1 MRTIHT
7 FDIELWT
14 EPEEK
19 ERAREQG
26 LDTTQGVF
34 EALKAHLEENGLLPD
49 KSFEPW
55 DKEPAPMPYFD
66 YVRCNVDFSEP
77 DGVCMSIELVTL
89 VNNEW
94 EGRTFAIAD
103 ISGSGADDYLRMCR
117 IAAECSLMFN
127 GRGQEMMLSEQEP
140 VIAAVE

>member
-19 ERAREQG
+19 ERAKEQG

-49 KSFEPW
+49 K
-55 DKEPAPMPYFD
+55 
-66 YVRCNVDFSEP
+66 
-77 DGVCMSIELVTL
+77 
-89 VNNEW
+89 
-94 EGRTFAIAD
+94 
-103 ISGSGADDYLRMCR
+103 RMCR

>member
-1 MRTIHT
+1 
-7 FDIELWT
+7 
-14 EPEEK
+14 
-19 ERAREQG
+19 
-26 LDTTQGVF
+26 
-34 EALKAHLEENGLLPD
+34 
-49 KSFEPW
+49 
-55 DKEPAPMPYFD
+55 
-66 YVRCNVDFSEP
+66 
-77 DGVCMSIELVTL
+77 MSIELVTL

>member
-1 MRTIHT
+1 MKAIHT

-19 ERAREQG
+19 ERAKELG

-49 KSFEPW
+49 RSFEPW

-103 ISGSGADDYLRMCR
+103 ISGSGAMITCGC
-117 IAAECSLMFN
+117 AA
-127 GRGQEMMLSEQEP
+127 
-140 VIAAVE
+140 

>member
-1 MRTIHT
+1 MKTIRT

-19 ERAREQG
+19 ERAKELG

-55 DKEPAPMPYFD
+55 DKEPTPMPYFD
-66 YVRCNVDFSEP
+66 YARCNVDFTEP
-77 DGVCMSIELVTL
+77 DGVCMSVELVTL
-89 VNNEW
+89 VNSEW
-94 EGRTFAIAD
+94 NGRTFATAYLN
-103 ISGSGADDYLRMCR
+103 GNNAEDYLRMCR

-127 GRGQEMMLSEQEP
+127 GRGREMKVDEDVPAM
-140 VIAAVE
+140 AAVE